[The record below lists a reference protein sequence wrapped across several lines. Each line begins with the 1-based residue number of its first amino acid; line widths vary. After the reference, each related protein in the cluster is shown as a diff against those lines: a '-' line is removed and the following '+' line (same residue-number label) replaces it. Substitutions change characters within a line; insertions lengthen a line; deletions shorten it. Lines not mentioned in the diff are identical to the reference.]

1 MSSTLHSLE
10 GDAERIAAADA
21 RIRSHVRWTP
31 LERSA
36 SLSMSLGTDVFL
48 KLECWQPTRSF
59 KVRGAFNAVAALPED
74 ERARGLVTASAGNH
88 GQAIALAGAAFSAK
102 ALVFVPYDAPEA
114 KKRRIREL
122 GARIDDSA
130 ADYDE
135 AERLAVQHAQSS
147 GAVFINAFSDPEVV
161 AGQGTVGLEILA
173 DLPAVRTIVS
183 PVGGGGLIAG
193 IGEAVKSRSP
203 SVRVIGAQSVET
215 RVMFESLRTGRVVEL
230 PVTPTLADGLA
241 GGIDGASFE
250 RVRRVVDGV
259 HLVEEAAIAGAI
271 RSLFEREGVVA
282 EGAAA
287 TAVAILDTLRGQI
300 DGPVVV
306 VITGGNIDGNR
317 LARIL
322 ANT

>member
-161 AGQGTVGLEILA
+161 AGQGPVGLEILA
-173 DLPAVRTIVS
+173 DLPAVRTIVT